1 MTRHGR
7 LSVVI
12 PPTGSLDEQMAQ
24 LHGEFENL
32 QQALDRL
39 LEQVEKMSPLVS
51 GITQLAVS
59 NAALFMATA
68 DYDFKIN

>member
-1 MTRHGR
+1 M
-7 LSVVI
+7 VI
-12 PPTGSLDEQMAQ
+12 QPTGSLDDQMAQ
-24 LHGEFENL
+24 LHSEFELL

-39 LEQVEKMSPLVS
+39 LVQVTKMSPVVS

-68 DYDFKIN
+68 NYEFKIN